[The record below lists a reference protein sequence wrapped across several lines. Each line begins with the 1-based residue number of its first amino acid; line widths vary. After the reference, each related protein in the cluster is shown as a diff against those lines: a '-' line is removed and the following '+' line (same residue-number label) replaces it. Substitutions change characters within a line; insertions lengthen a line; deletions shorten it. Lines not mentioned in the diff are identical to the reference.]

1 MRPLRLHVPGGFY
14 HVTLRGNHRRPIF
27 FSDADRDILDCIVA
41 EALDKAGA
49 RLHAYCWMTNHLH
62 FLVQVAEV
70 ALGRLLLR
78 IAARYARKIQSGMQT
93 TGHFFER
100 RYYGVL
106 VDADSYLLTLLRYIH
121 ANPVVAGIV
130 SDAADY
136 PWSSH
141 RNYLGLRYQA
151 WVTTEFALGVLSRNR
166 VTARRLYGELMENRE
181 ALLWGQGEL
190 QTHPDNNQ
198 VLGSDDFLMRATQCS
213 KVRQPRISFEQL
225 MEECASR
232 FDVSANDLV
241 SPRRDRRLSA
251 ARAWLCHEALS
262 RKVDSVNGIA
272 RRLGRSDTAIR
283 RLLERR
289 KLKLA

>member
-14 HVTLRGNHRRPIF
+14 HVTLRGNHRQPIF
-27 FSDADRDILDCIVA
+27 FSDADRDTLDCIVA

-62 FLVQVAEV
+62 LLVQVAEV
-70 ALGRLLLR
+70 PLGRLLLR
-78 IAARYARKIQSGMQT
+78 VAARYARKIQSDMQT
-93 TGHFFER
+93 TGHLFER
-100 RYYGVL
+100 RYHGVL
-106 VDADSYLLTLLRYIH
+106 VDASSYLLTLLRYIH

-130 SDAADY
+130 DDPADY

-151 WVTTEFALGVLSRNR
+151 WVTTDFALAVLSRNR

-181 ALLWGQGEL
+181 EQLWGQGEL
-190 QTHPDNNQ
+190 QTHPDNSQ
-198 VLGSDDFLMRATQCS
+198 VLGSDDFLMRATKCS
-213 KVRQPRISFEQL
+213 RVRQPRISFEQL
-225 MEECASR
+225 MDECASR
-232 FDVSANDLV
+232 FDVSASDLV
-241 SPRRDRRLSA
+241 SLRRDRRLSA
-251 ARAWLCHEALS
+251 ARAWLSHEALS
-262 RKVDSVNGIA
+262 RKVDSVSGIA

-289 KLKLA
+289 KLKIA